1 MGFMGGDV
9 VYVIIVVAVSI
20 YVVRTLLFLYGI
32 VRERRNNRLPATS
45 MAKPTVSVVIPARNE
60 EEHIEQCVRSV
71 FANTYTGEFEVI
83 VVNDR
88 STDATAMVLQQLQ
101 QEFPALVLHH
111 TVDDASNSMLR
122 GKPRALHQ
130 GIEKATGEVIMMT
143 DADCTVGQQWIERI
157 AGVFNDAGV
166 GLVASFTVMQPRSL
180 FEKLQTLE
188 WVFNHTLASAGV
200 GLQQP
205 LGCFGNNLS
214 IRRTV
219 YDELGGYAA
228 IRFSVTEDLAL
239 LQAVARTQWKVRYP
253 CWYEA
258 RVVTLPVRSFG
269 SFIRQH
275 QRWAKGGQALG
286 WRATIFV
293 ISSAALWLGVVAS
306 IVAENWQGLVV
317 LLVGRIIADALII
330 FPSLRVF
337 QMIRLGGYL
346 PLAVLFFMCIEFI
359 IPFFLLKKRVVWKGQ
374 SFS

>member
-1 MGFMGGDV
+1 MGGDV
-9 VYVIIVVAVSI
+9 VSVIIVVAVSI
-20 YVVRTLLFLYGI
+20 YVIRTLLFLYGI
-32 VRERRNNRLPATS
+32 VRERYNNRLHATNTVN
-45 MAKPTVSVVIPARNE
+45 PTVSVVIPARNE

-71 FANTYTGEFEVI
+71 FANTYTGQLEVI

-88 STDATAMVLQQLQ
+88 STDGTAGVLERLQ
-101 QEFPALVLHH
+101 REFPALVLHN
-111 TVDDASNSMLR
+111 TVDDVSNSMLK

-130 GIEKATGEVIMMT
+130 GIAVATGEVIMMT

-157 AGVFNDAGV
+157 AGVFNDANV
-166 GLVASFTVMQPRSL
+166 GLVASFTVMEPRSL

-219 YDELGGYAA
+219 YDGLGGYAA

-269 SFIRQH
+269 SFVRQH

-293 ISSAALWLGVVAS
+293 ISSAALWLGVTMSMVAG
-306 IVAENWQGLVV
+306 NWEGLIV
-317 LLVGRIIADALII
+317 LLVGRIVADLLII

-337 QMIRLGGYL
+337 RMTRLVGYL
-346 PLAVLFFMCIEFI
+346 PLAVLFFMCIEFV
-359 IPFFLLKKRVVWKGQ
+359 IPFFLLKKQVVWKGQ

>member
-1 MGFMGGDV
+1 MESNVAGV
-9 VYVIIVVAVSI
+9 LVAVAVVI
-20 YVVRTLLFLYGI
+20 YTIRTLLFLYG
-32 VRERRNNRLPATS
+32 VQRERRNNQLQALPTAQ
-45 MAKPTVSVVIPARNE
+45 PTVSIIIPARNE
-60 EEHIEQCVRSV
+60 ETHIEHCVRSV
-71 FANTYTGEFEVI
+71 FANTYAGKFEVV

-88 STDATAMVLQQLQ
+88 STDRTAHVVEQLQ
-101 QEFPALVLHH
+101 HEFPTLVLHH
-111 TVDDASNSMLR
+111 TVEDTTNPMLR

-130 GIEKATGEVIMMT
+130 GIGIATGEIVMMT
-143 DADCTVGQQWIERI
+143 DADCTVGVEWIERI
-157 AGVFNDAGV
+157 VRVFGDSTV
-166 GLVASFTVMQPRSL
+166 GLVASFTVMQPHNL
-180 FEKLQTLE
+180 FEKMQTLE

-219 YDELGGYAA
+219 YNELGGYAA

-239 LQAVARTQWKVRYP
+239 LQAVAHTHWKVRYP

-293 ISSAALWLGVVAS
+293 ISSAALWLGVLAS
-306 IVAENWQGLVV
+306 MLAGYWGGLAI
-317 LLVGRIIADALII
+317 LLGGRIAADTLII
-330 FPSLRVF
+330 LPSLRVF
-337 QMIRLGGYL
+337 RILRLGFYL
-346 PLAVLFFMCIEFI
+346 PIAVLFFMCIELV
-359 IPFFLLKKRVVWKGQ
+359 IPFFLLKKHVVWKGQ
-374 SFS
+374 SF